1 MQFCFKIKQK
11 RFIEMERLKELR
23 LEKGLSQQQLARQ
36 IETTQS
42 NIGRWE
48 NGINEPSASQL
59 IKLADYFGC
68 TIDFLVGREDD
79 FGVKK
84 DDFNQRV
91 KTKNDAT
98 FFRLYDRLGDSA
110 KRITIDLMRSLEKN
124 SL

>member
-1 MQFCFKIKQK
+1 
-11 RFIEMERLKELR
+11 MERLKELR

>member
-98 FFRLYDRLGDSA
+98 FLRLYDKLGDSA
-110 KRITIDLMRSLEKN
+110 KKITLDLMHSLEKN
-124 SL
+124 NV